1 MYKTILVPI
10 DVTEDVLTSNALKHA
25 IYLAKMSQAKLM
37 LFHSVPDISKFSIS
51 YNYHD
56 ELLNSFAEKAVAR
69 SKDELKAIAEKV
81 DLPAEQVS
89 YFVDYGTPR
98 DKVLA
103 KAKEIHADLIVVGSR
118 LPGISTHL
126 LGSTAS
132 GIVAHA
138 QVSVLVVR

>member
-1 MYKTILVPI
+1 MYKMILVPI
-10 DVTEDVLTSNALKHA
+10 DVTEDVLTSNGLKHA
-25 IYLAKMSQAKLM
+25 VYLAKMSQAKLM

-51 YNYHD
+51 YNYHY
-56 ELLNSFAEKAVAR
+56 ELLSSFADKAVQR
-69 SKDELKAIAEKV
+69 SKEELKVIAEKI
-81 DLPAEQVS
+81 DLPAEQVR

-103 KAKEIHADLIVVGSR
+103 KAKEINADLIVIGSR
-118 LPGISTHL
+118 HPSISTHL

-138 QVSVLVVR
+138 PISVLVVR

>member
-51 YNYHD
+51 YNYHY

-69 SKDELKAIAEKV
+69 SKDELKAIAEKWIYRQSRSV
-81 DLPAEQVS
+81 ILWITA
-89 YFVDYGTPR
+89 R
-98 DKVLA
+98 R
-103 KAKEIHADLIVVGSR
+103 EIKCWQKQKRSMLI
-118 LPGISTHL
+118 
-126 LGSTAS
+126 
-132 GIVAHA
+132 
-138 QVSVLVVR
+138 

>member
-1 MYKTILVPI
+1 M
-10 DVTEDVLTSNALKHA
+10 
-25 IYLAKMSQAKLM
+25 
-37 LFHSVPDISKFSIS
+37 
-51 YNYHD
+51 
-56 ELLNSFAEKAVAR
+56 
-69 SKDELKAIAEKV
+69 